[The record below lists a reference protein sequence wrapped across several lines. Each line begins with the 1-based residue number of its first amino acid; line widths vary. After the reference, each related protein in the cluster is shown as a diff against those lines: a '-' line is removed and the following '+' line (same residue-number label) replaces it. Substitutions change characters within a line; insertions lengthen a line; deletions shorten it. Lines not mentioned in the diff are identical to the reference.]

1 MPPTTLK
8 TEIDYLVQSSRVV
21 NSIRLKWVKQGCY
34 FSVQQLQAH
43 TLTKFNILYYRAVLT
58 EVFKKMDSDG
68 SGKLNTKEI
77 IEVLKS
83 EGIYNDDDITAM
95 CTKCK
100 DSDGDQAVNLAEF
113 IEAAM

>member
-1 MPPTTLK
+1 MKKNESTPTPTWDPPL
-8 TEIDYLVQSSRVV
+8 
-21 NSIRLKWVKQGCY
+21 
-34 FSVQQLQAH
+34 QLQAH
-43 TLTKFNILYYRAVLT
+43 ALTDFNVLYYRAVLT